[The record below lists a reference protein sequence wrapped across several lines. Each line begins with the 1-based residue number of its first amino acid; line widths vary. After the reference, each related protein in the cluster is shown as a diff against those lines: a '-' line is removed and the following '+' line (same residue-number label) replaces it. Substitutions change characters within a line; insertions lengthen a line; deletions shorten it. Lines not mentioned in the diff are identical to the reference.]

1 MYTRTQNP
9 SDTTGKNTVIW
20 CLGLAMAAAL
30 CASPVRA
37 TGFDG
42 AGLKVF
48 GLTKDQQLVKFRSDR
63 PRQLQ
68 NIGPI
73 AGLNSADTALVGI
86 DFRVQDGKLYGLG
99 NGGGIYT
106 IDTGTGVASEAP
118 ESPLTVPLDPAASFF
133 GVDFNPAANALRI
146 LSDRVTDPNLGGQ
159 NLSHSFVT
167 RVTTPQTNLTYP
179 PVPPSTSP
187 TPGLGVT
194 GAAYTNNDLD
204 ATTGTTLFDIDS
216 QRNQVVIQSP
226 PGSGVLVPT
235 GSLTGGRRHAGGV
248 RHLFHAEERCDLQQY
263 RLRFARG
270 RGQIALLLGEALD
283 RHGVPNRRVPGAH
296 GGHRGRTQAVI
307 PQAVIPQ
314 AVIS

>member
-9 SDTTGKNTVIW
+9 SDTAGKNTVIW

-235 GSLTGGRRHAGGV
+235 GSLTVDADTPVGFDIYSTLKKGATFSNTAFASLVVGGKSRFYSVRLLTGTAFQIGGFPV
-248 RHLFHAEERCDLQQY
+248 PMAD
-263 RLRFARG
+263 
-270 RGQIALLLGEALD
+270 IAVALK
-283 RHGVPNRRVPGAH
+283 
-296 GGHRGRTQAVI
+296 Q
-307 PQAVIPQ
+307 
-314 AVIS
+314 

>member
-1 MYTRTQNP
+1 MYTRTLRDRP
-9 SDTTGKNTVIW
+9 FTAVRHAGW
-20 CLGLAMAAAL
+20 RLGLAMAAAL
-30 CASPVRA
+30 SA
-37 TGFDG
+37 TPAAANNSDSV
-42 AGLKVF
+42 GLKVF
-48 GLTKDQQLVKFRSDR
+48 GLTGDQRLVKFRSDR
-63 PRQLQ
+63 PRRLQ

-106 IDTGTGVASEAP
+106 IDTATGVASEAP

-146 LSDRVTDPNLGGQ
+146 ISDRVTDPNLGGQ

-167 RVTTPQTNLTYP
+167 RVTAPQTNLSYP

-204 ATTGTTLFDIDS
+204 PTTNTTLFDIDS
-216 QRNQVVIQSP
+216 QRNQAVIQSP

-235 GSLTGGRRHAGGV
+235 GSLTVDPDAPVGFDIYSTLQKGATFSNTGFASLVVGGKSRFYSV
-248 RHLFHAEERCDLQQY
+248 RLLT
-263 RLRFARG
+263 G
-270 RGQIALLLGEALD
+270 RAFLIGAFPVPMADIAVAL
-283 RHGVPNRRVPGAH
+283 N
-296 GGHRGRTQAVI
+296 Q
-307 PQAVIPQ
+307 
-314 AVIS
+314 